1 MAEQGLVASIFGKT
15 VYELQQERIA
25 ERKKQMAAFA
35 NAAQSRG
42 ESSGIASGGFL
53 LGSALADKVFP
64 NTEAMEKA
72 RQAEEKQAVLN
83 EAIAEADTTEEKLR
97 LLAGGL
103 SDAGETTQAINVFN
117 QFEKAKNTRIEREK
131 AEQKEREGQAKQNA
145 ASELSTN
152 PFDLDLVKRA
162 RSLGVTGAEILDIQ
176 RDFSVTTT
184 LQNDLADKELIRNLK
199 NEVGAQFDI
208 GSSEYSEGIADRL
221 IGAGRPDLAE
231 SYRNDQI
238 QQEQAKR
245 KAQQEELSNRK
256 SFFDNKNLNVY
267 SYSPTDKKWFDQ
279 SGNAIEKP
287 KGSILP
293 YSVTAYDSAT
303 EKRQDM
309 DLEYS
314 TLSSGATQLKNILND
329 PSFEDM
335 TGPFFSP
342 ASVKRIT
349 TELFGGKGSSTL
361 QTIRSFTID
370 HTLNS
375 MERLG
380 GSDTIQEVEKIEA
393 AFPSEGDD
401 PRVWKSFFANE
412 YADGLYKS
420 LRKAFG
426 EERAI
431 AELNGFLNS
440 TLTTSEF
447 SDLSSNKNGLL
458 KKNSIAY
465 KLRDKLNVVTLNP
478 DSIAA
483 KEASKVDAIVNKY
496 PE

>member
-35 NAAQSRG
+35 KAAASRG

-72 RQAEEKQAVLN
+72 RQAEEQQAVLN

-103 SDAGETTQAINVFN
+103 SDAGKTTQAIDVFK
-117 QFEKAKNTRIEREK
+117 QYEQAKNNRIKREQL
-131 AEQKEREGQAKQNA
+131 AQKEAEEAGQQKAL
-145 ASELSTN
+145 SELSGA
-152 PFDLDLVKRA
+152 PFDQVAIKNA
-162 RSLGVTGAEILDIQ
+162 MSVGVSGAEILDLQ
-176 RDFSVTTT
+176 NDFVVSTKF
-184 LQNDLADKELIRNLK
+184 QNDLADKELIRNLK

-238 QQEQAKR
+238 QQEQAKL
-245 KAQQEELSNRK
+245 KAQQAELSSRK
-256 SFFDNKNLNVY
+256 SFFDTKNLNMY
-267 SYSPTDKKWFDQ
+267 NYSPTTKKWFDD
-279 SGNAIEKP
+279 SGNSIEKP
-287 KGSILP
+287 KGSIVP
-293 YSVTAYDSAT
+293 YSITAYNDAT
-303 EKRQDM
+303 EKMQDRN
-309 DLEYS
+309 LEFS
-314 TLSSGATQLKNILND
+314 TLSSSATQLKNIIND
-329 PSFEDM
+329 PSFEDI
-335 TGPFFSP
+335 TGPFFST
-342 ASVKRIT
+342 ATVTRGL
-349 TELFGGKGSSTL
+349 TEFFGGKGSSTL
-361 QTIRSFTID
+361 QTIKSFTMD
-370 HTLNS
+370 HTLS
-375 MERLG
+375 AMEKLG
-380 GSDTIQEVEKIEA
+380 GNDSIQEVEKIEA
-393 AFPSEGDD
+393 AFPSETDD

-420 LRKAFG
+420 IRKAFG

-431 AELNGFLNS
+431 AELNGFLNN

-447 SDLSSNKNGLL
+447 SNLSSNKNGLL
-458 KKNSIAY
+458 KPNSIAY
-465 KLRDKLNVVTLNP
+465 KLRDKLDVETLNP
-478 DSIAA
+478 DSISAR
-483 KEASKVDAIVNKY
+483 EASKVDAIVNKY